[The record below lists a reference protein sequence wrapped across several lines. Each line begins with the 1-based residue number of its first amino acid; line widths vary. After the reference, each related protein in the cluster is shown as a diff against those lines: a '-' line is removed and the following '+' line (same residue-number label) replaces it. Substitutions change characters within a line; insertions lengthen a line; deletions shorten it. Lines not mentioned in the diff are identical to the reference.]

1 MNRGLLA
8 ALAALMALMALAGC
22 STLPVPAPPPDPVA
36 LLPAPPVALP
46 LPEAPAPAASA
57 TVQPPPVAPITA
69 QDDADAVAEIEARS
83 DLWQR
88 VRQGM
93 AMADLDDE
101 RVHKWEAYYAAR
113 PDYVARMMT
122 RGSRYLFHVV
132 EEAQARGLPM
142 ELALLP
148 FIESAF
154 DPQAKSQARAVG
166 MWQFVSAT
174 GRDFDLRQNLL
185 RDDRK
190 DVVAS
195 TRAALDYLVQL
206 NRQFNDWHLALAA
219 YNWGQ
224 GSVARAIRRNEGLGQ
239 PTDYLSLRMPE
250 ETRNYVPKLLAVK
263 NIVLQPE
270 AYGLSLPPLENHPAF
285 QAVSIDRDIDVAL
298 AARLA
303 GMDEKTFRD
312 FNPQHAK
319 PVILA
324 AGTSEVLLPYDA
336 AQHFAQALHRYNGPM
351 ASWTVWVAP
360 RTLSP
365 AQAAKMVGS
374 SEAALR
380 EVNRIPPRMMVRA
393 GSALLV
399 PRKPAQIADVGEHL
413 ADNAAMTLVP
423 DAGKLRRVVL
433 KVGRRGDSVAGLARR
448 YRLKASDVAQ
458 WNDVTIG
465 TSFKAGTRV
474 VVMLPPKKKTTR
486 LAGGGNGSAP
496 KPATRTARSPR

>member
-1 MNRGLLA
+1 MNRVLLA
-8 ALAALMALMALAGC
+8 ASAALMALAGC
-22 STLPVPAPPPDPVA
+22 TSLPAPPPDA
-36 LLPAPPVALP
+36 AAMQ
-46 LPEAPAPAASA
+46 PEAPELRAAAVPLPPKPAASA
-57 TVQPPPVAPITA
+57 ALAPPPVVPATA
-69 QDDADAVAEIEARS
+69 QDEADAVAEVKARS
-83 DLWQR
+83 DLWLRLRRGLAMPELDGER
-88 VRQGM
+88 VR
-93 AMADLDDE
+93 
-101 RVHKWEAYYAAR
+101 KWEAYYAAR
-113 PDYVARMMT
+113 PDYVARMMA
-122 RGSRYLFHVV
+122 RGGRYLFHVV
-132 EEAQARGLPM
+132 EEVEARGMPM

-154 DPQAKSQARAVG
+154 NPQAHSQARAVG

-190 DVVAS
+190 DVIAS
-195 TRAALDYLVQL
+195 TRAALDYLAQL

-224 GSVARAIRRNEGLGQ
+224 GSVSRAIKRNLKLDQ
-239 PTDYLSLRMPE
+239 PTDYAALRMPE
-250 ETRNYVPKLLAVK
+250 ETRDYVPKLLAMK
-263 NIVLQPE
+263 NIVLHPD
-270 AYGLSLPPLENHPAF
+270 AFGLSLPELENHPVF
-285 QAVSIDRDIDVAL
+285 LAVPIDRDIDVAL
-298 AARLA
+298 AAQLA
-303 GMDEKTFRD
+303 GMDEAVFRD

-324 AGTSEVLLPYDA
+324 AGTPEVLLPYDA
-336 AQHFAQALHRYNGPM
+336 AQRFRQALRTHTGPL

-380 EVNRIPPRMMVRA
+380 EVNRIPPRMKVRA

-399 PRKPAQIADVGEHL
+399 PRKPAQATDVGEHL

-433 KVGRRGDSVAGLARR
+433 KVGRRGDSVAAVARR
-448 YRLKASDVAQ
+448 YRLKAAEVAR
-458 WNDVTIG
+458 WNDVAVAA
-465 TSFKAGTRV
+465 SFRPGSRV
-474 VVMLPPKKKTTR
+474 VVMLPPKTKSATR
-486 LAGGGNGSAP
+486 LAGGGGASAP
-496 KPATRTARSPR
+496 KPTTRAARSPR

>member
-1 MNRGLLA
+1 MNRALLA
-8 ALAALMALMALAGC
+8 AAAALMALAGC
-22 STLPVPAPPPDPVA
+22 TSVPTPPPDAAATVSE
-36 LLPAPPVALP
+36 PPEVRAEVVP
-46 LPEAPAPAASA
+46 LSPAPAASA
-57 TVQPPPVAPITA
+57 ALPPPMVQATAP
-69 QDDADAVAEIEARS
+69 DEADAVAEVKARS
-83 DLWQR
+83 DLWLR
-88 VRQGM
+88 LRQGM
-93 AMADLDDE
+93 AMPDLDDE
-101 RVHKWEAYYAAR
+101 RVRKWEAYYAAR
-113 PDYVARMMT
+113 PDYVARMMA

-132 EEAQARGLPM
+132 EEVEARGMPM

-154 DPQAKSQARAVG
+154 NPQAHSQARAVG

-190 DVVAS
+190 DVIAS
-195 TRAALDYLVQL
+195 TRAALDYLAQL
-206 NRQFNDWHLALAA
+206 NRQFGDWHLALAA

-224 GSVARAIRRNEGLGQ
+224 GSVSRAIKRNLKLGQ
-239 PTDYLSLRMPE
+239 PTDYAALRMPQ
-250 ETRNYVPKLLAVK
+250 ETREYVPKLIAMK
-263 NIVLQPE
+263 NIVQHPD
-270 AYGLSLPPLENHPAF
+270 AFGLSLPELENHPVF
-285 QAVSIDRDIDVAL
+285 LAVPIDRDIDVAL

-303 GMDEKTFRD
+303 GMDEAVFRD
-312 FNPQHAK
+312 FNPQHVK

-324 AGTSEVLLPYDA
+324 AGTPEVLLPYDA
-336 AQHFAQALHRYNGPM
+336 AQRFRQALQSHTGPL

-380 EVNRIPPRMMVRA
+380 EVNRIPPRMKVRA

-399 PRKPAQIADVGEHL
+399 PRKPAQATDVGEHL

-433 KVGRRGDSVAGLARR
+433 KVGRRGDSVAGVARR
-448 YRLKASDVAQ
+448 YRLKAADVAR
-458 WNDVTIG
+458 WNDVAVAA
-465 TSFKAGTRV
+465 SFRPGSRV
-474 VVMLPPKKKTTR
+474 VVMLPPKTKSATR
-486 LAGGGNGSAP
+486 LAGGGGASAP
-496 KPATRTARSPR
+496 NPPTRAARSPR